1 MTDKELDENRLKI
14 TKEFLE
20 TGEILNLSGDFDL
33 HINSSTP
40 GIYHVFT
47 NCAANKTDLI
57 HQYSMT
63 DKGLLNLVNNLKL
76 ETIKRI
82 FVEGRYLRLQGKKV
96 AENIFNDMDHECMS

>member
-14 TKEFLE
+14 AQEFLE
-20 TGEILNLSGDFDL
+20 TGEILNLIGDFDL

-40 GIYHVFT
+40 GIYHVYT
-47 NCAANKTDLI
+47 TCAANKTDLI

-63 DKGLLNLVNNLKL
+63 DKGLENLVKNLKL

-82 FVEGRYLRLQGKKV
+82 FIEGRYLRLRSKKV
-96 AENIFNDMDHECMS
+96 VQDEWNYMDHENCS